1 MFDAYKKFFA
11 FSGEQKKNW
20 YKGLVVEFLRSIF
33 EAFQFIALLV
43 VLKGLIEKNITVQ
56 TVFVVFGVMLT
67 SVVGAT
73 VCWYWAHN
81 LEGQANYR
89 MCEKKRIHIGDRMK
103 YMPMGY
109 FNMQSLGSLTA
120 AATSTMEDLES
131 MSFAVIARTLV
142 GIIRTVVFA
151 VAIMFFDWR
160 IGLIFLLG
168 VFIFLIVN
176 SSLLKKSRQLS
187 PERIKVQTQLVD
199 AVLEYI
205 QGMSVVRAFHGDKA
219 ANHTLN
225 TTIEETEHQNFKLER
240 KRIPYNVAEQ
250 IILRVIA
257 VLAIVFSVWLFLQ
270 NKMTLFTCL
279 MMVVSAFLVYSELE
293 SAGEMFFMLPMID
306 ASINRIE
313 DIDQTPRMD
322 EAGTVQTPKSHDIVF
337 EHVDFSY
344 GDRKI
349 INNVSF
355 TIPEDTMT
363 AIVGPSGSGKTTL
376 TSLMARF
383 WDVNSGTVKLG
394 GVDVKDYDLDSL
406 MSNFSMVFQN
416 VYLFNDSI
424 ENNIKFGKTEATHEE
439 VVTVAKATRC
449 HDFIMALPDG
459 YKTVIGEG
467 GATISGGERQ
477 RLSIAR
483 AMLKDAP
490 IVILDEATANVDP
503 ENEAELQKAIEAL
516 TGGKTIIMIA
526 HRLKTVR
533 HADQIL
539 VLDHGKIVQRGTHE
553 QLIRQKGIYT
563 DFILKRR
570 SAINWKINAQYEEVE
585 E

>member
-1 MFDAYKKFFA
+1 
-11 FSGEQKKNW
+11 
-20 YKGLVVEFLRSIF
+20 
-33 EAFQFIALLV
+33 
-43 VLKGLIEKNITVQ
+43 
-56 TVFVVFGVMLT
+56 
-67 SVVGAT
+67 
-73 VCWYWAHN
+73 
-81 LEGQANYR
+81 
-89 MCEKKRIHIGDRMK
+89 
-103 YMPMGY
+103 
-109 FNMQSLGSLTA
+109 
-120 AATSTMEDLES
+120 
-131 MSFAVIARTLV
+131 
-142 GIIRTVVFA
+142 
-151 VAIMFFDWR
+151 
-160 IGLIFLLG
+160 
-168 VFIFLIVN
+168 
-176 SSLLKKSRQLS
+176 
-187 PERIKVQTQLVD
+187 
-199 AVLEYI
+199 
-205 QGMSVVRAFHGDKA
+205 
-219 ANHTLN
+219 
-225 TTIEETEHQNFKLER
+225 
-240 KRIPYNVAEQ
+240 
-250 IILRVIA
+250 
-257 VLAIVFSVWLFLQ
+257 
-270 NKMTLFTCL
+270 
-279 MMVVSAFLVYSELE
+279 
-293 SAGEMFFMLPMID
+293 
-306 ASINRIE
+306 
-313 DIDQTPRMD
+313 
-322 EAGTVQTPKSHDIVF
+322 
-337 EHVDFSY
+337 
-344 GDRKI
+344 
-349 INNVSF
+349 
-355 TIPEDTMT
+355 
-363 AIVGPSGSGKTTL
+363 
-376 TSLMARF
+376 MARF
-383 WDVNSGTVKLG
+383 WDVNGGTVKLG

-424 ENNIKFGKTEATHEE
+424 ENNIKFGKPEATHEE

-553 QLIRQKGIYT
+553 QLIQQKGIYT